1 MLNIVGNYS
10 RTSPLSESRTG
21 EDRAETRP
29 DALISGGENV
39 RIGRRPDEHRM
50 TARRRLNSAIPP
62 HCAAGGAAERKTRT
76 GQFRVPAARPG
87 RGPSPSGTG
96 ARSREGAHGSPVAG
110 GQSREAGAK
119 ASGTRDGR
127 PGAAAGPIRW
137 EHHERTPAI
146 PAPPVFRV
154 RRAPEPRRVDGAGGE
169 PSRTGDSPTLLVK
182 IFGKDRPGITAG
194 LFDTLAAYAV
204 DVVDI
209 EQVVTRGR
217 IVLCALVTPPAVGG
231 STEGDL
237 RATVH
242 SWADSLNLQ
251 AEIISGIGDNRPRG
265 DGRSYVTVLGHP
277 LTAES
282 TAAIAASITSTG
294 GNIDRIFRL
303 AKYPVTAVEFA
314 VSGTGTEQLR
324 TALATEAAEI
334 GVDVAVV
341 SAGLSRRAQR
351 LVVMDVDSTLIQDE
365 VIELFAAHAGCED
378 KVAEVTEQAMRGE
391 LDFEQSLHARVA
403 LLAGLDASVVDK
415 VRAEVRLTPGAR
427 TLIRTLKRLGYQVGV
442 VSGGFTQVTDDLK
455 ERLGLDF
462 ASANTLEVVDGRLTG
477 RVVGEVVD
485 RAGKARLLRSFA
497 EQAGVPL
504 AQTVAIGD
512 GANDLDML
520 NTAGLGVAF
529 NAKPVVREAAHTA
542 VNVPFLDTVLYLLGI
557 TREEVEAADG
567 LVG

>member
-1 MLNIVGNYS
+1 MS
-10 RTSPLSESRTG
+10 ASQSP
-21 EDRAETRP
+21 
-29 DALISGGENV
+29 
-39 RIGRRPDEHRM
+39 
-50 TARRRLNSAIPP
+50 
-62 HCAAGGAAERKTRT
+62 
-76 GQFRVPAARPG
+76 Q
-87 RGPSPSGTG
+87 PSPS
-96 ARSREGAHGSPVAG
+96 
-110 GQSREAGAK
+110 
-119 ASGTRDGR
+119 
-127 PGAAAGPIRW
+127 
-137 EHHERTPAI
+137 
-146 PAPPVFRV
+146 PAPDDSRQ
-154 RRAPEPRRVDGAGGE
+154 GAG
-169 PSRTGDSPTLLVK
+169 TPTLLVK

-194 LFDTLAAYAV
+194 LFDTLAAYSV

-217 IVLCALVTPPAVGG
+217 IVLCALITTPNAGG
-231 STEGDL
+231 TTEGDL

-242 SWADSLNLQ
+242 SWAESLRLQ
-251 AEIISGIGDNRPRG
+251 AEIISGTGDNRPRG
-265 DGRSYVTVLGHP
+265 FGRSHVTVLGHP
-277 LTAES
+277 LTAQS
-282 TAAIAASITSTG
+282 TAAIAARITSTG

-314 VSGTGTEQLR
+314 VSGTGTEELR
-324 TALATEAAEI
+324 TALATQSAEI

-378 KVAEVTEQAMRGE
+378 RVAEVTGRAMRGE

-462 ASANTLEVVDGRLTG
+462 ASANTLEVVDGKLTG
-477 RVVGEVVD
+477 RVVGDIVD

-497 EQAGVPL
+497 AQAGVPL

-567 LVG
+567 LVD

>member
-1 MLNIVGNYS
+1 MS
-10 RTSPLSESRTG
+10 ASQPPRSPES
-21 EDRAETRP
+21 
-29 DALISGGENV
+29 
-39 RIGRRPDEHRM
+39 
-50 TARRRLNSAIPP
+50 
-62 HCAAGGAAERKTRT
+62 
-76 GQFRVPAARPG
+76 
-87 RGPSPSGTG
+87 
-96 ARSREGAHGSPVAG
+96 
-110 GQSREAGAK
+110 
-119 ASGTRDGR
+119 
-127 PGAAAGPIRW
+127 
-137 EHHERTPAI
+137 
-146 PAPPVFRV
+146 
-154 RRAPEPRRVDGAGGE
+154 PEPPRGTDA
-169 PSRTGDSPTLLVK
+169 PTLLVK

-217 IVLCALVTPPAVGG
+217 IVLCALVSSPEPGT
-231 STEGDL
+231 TEGDL

-242 SWADSLNLQ
+242 SWAESLKLQ
-251 AEIISGIGDNRPRG
+251 AEIISGTGDNRPRG
-265 DGRSYVTVLGHP
+265 DGRSHVTVLGHP

-282 TAAIAASITSTG
+282 TAAIAARITSTG

-314 VSGTGTEQLR
+314 VSGTGTEDLR
-324 TALATEAAEI
+324 TALAPEAAGL
-334 GVDVAVV
+334 GVDIAVV

-365 VIELFAAHAGCED
+365 VIELFAAHAGCEAE
-378 KVAEVTEQAMRGE
+378 VASVTEQAMRGE

-403 LLAGLDASVVDK
+403 LLAGLDVSVVEK

-477 RVVGEVVD
+477 RAVGDIVD

-567 LVG
+567 LVD

>member
-1 MLNIVGNYS
+1 MANIRGELFQA
-10 RTSPLSESRTG
+10 RSPL
-21 EDRAETRP
+21 
-29 DALISGGENV
+29 
-39 RIGRRPDEHRM
+39 
-50 TARRRLNSAIPP
+50 
-62 HCAAGGAAERKTRT
+62 RKS
-76 GQFRVPAARPG
+76 G
-87 RGPSPSGTG
+87 RGPGGRAGRRRAARGPGVRYAGRGVGGRAVPDTVGTTMSASQTSDVSPSD
-96 ARSREGAHGSPVAG
+96 V
-110 GQSREAGAK
+110 
-119 ASGTRDGR
+119 
-127 PGAAAGPIRW
+127 
-137 EHHERTPAI
+137 
-146 PAPPVFRV
+146 
-154 RRAPEPRRVDGAGGE
+154 
-169 PSRTGDSPTLLVK
+169 PTLLVK

-194 LFDTLAAYAV
+194 LFDTLAAYSV

-209 EQVVTRGR
+209 EQVVSRGR
-217 IVLCALVTPPAVGG
+217 LVLCALVTEPTVASQG
-231 STEGDL
+231 EL

-242 SWADSLNLQ
+242 SWAESLKLQ
-251 AEIISGIGDNRPRG
+251 AEIISGTGDNRPRG
-265 DGRSYVTVLGHP
+265 EGRSHVTVLGNP
-277 LTAES
+277 LTAEQ
-282 TAAIAASITSTG
+282 TAAIAARIAETG
-294 GNIDRIFRL
+294 GNIDRVFRL

-314 VSGTGTEQLR
+314 VSGCGTEPLR
-324 TALATEAAEI
+324 TALAVEAHTI

-341 SAGLSRRAQR
+341 SAGLHRRAQR

-378 KVAEVTEQAMRGE
+378 KVAEVTEAAMRGE

-462 ASANTLEVVDGRLTG
+462 ASANTLEIVDGKLTG
-477 RVVGEVVD
+477 RVTGEIVD
-485 RAGKARLLRSFA
+485 RAGKARLLRRFA
-497 EQAGVPL
+497 SEAGVPL

-520 NTAGLGVAF
+520 NAAGLGVAF
-529 NAKPVVREAAHTA
+529 NAKPVVRKAADTA

-567 LVG
+567 GEELLH

>member
-1 MLNIVGNYS
+1 MS
-10 RTSPLSESRTG
+10 ASQPPQSSPSPAPVESRQ
-21 EDRAETRP
+21 
-29 DALISGGENV
+29 
-39 RIGRRPDEHRM
+39 
-50 TARRRLNSAIPP
+50 
-62 HCAAGGAAERKTRT
+62 GADT
-76 GQFRVPAARPG
+76 
-87 RGPSPSGTG
+87 
-96 ARSREGAHGSPVAG
+96 
-110 GQSREAGAK
+110 
-119 ASGTRDGR
+119 
-127 PGAAAGPIRW
+127 
-137 EHHERTPAI
+137 
-146 PAPPVFRV
+146 
-154 RRAPEPRRVDGAGGE
+154 
-169 PSRTGDSPTLLVK
+169 PTLLVK

-194 LFDTLAAYAV
+194 LFDTLAAYSV

-217 IVLCALVTPPAVGG
+217 IVLCALITTPNAGG
-231 STEGDL
+231 ATEGDL

-242 SWADSLNLQ
+242 SWAESLKLQ
-251 AEIISGIGDNRPRG
+251 AEIISGTGDNRPRG
-265 DGRSYVTVLGHP
+265 FGRSHVTVLGHP
-277 LTAES
+277 LTAQS
-282 TAAIAASITSTG
+282 TAAIAARITSTG

-314 VSGTGTEQLR
+314 VSGTGTEELR
-324 TALATEAAEI
+324 TALATQSAEI

-378 KVAEVTEQAMRGE
+378 KVAEVTERAMHGE

-462 ASANTLEVVDGRLTG
+462 ASANTLEVVDGKFTG
-477 RVVGEVVD
+477 RVVGDVVD

-497 EQAGVPL
+497 AQAGVPL

-567 LVG
+567 LVD